1 MILRNKD
8 NILTYV
14 DYLLCAHGYRAKQ
27 KCIQINETVNDI
39 SYDNIF
45 LPT

>member
-1 MILRNKD
+1 MNKD
-8 NILTYV
+8 NTLTYV
-14 DYLLCAHGYRAKQ
+14 DQSLYAHGFKAKQ
-27 KCIQINETVNDI
+27 KCIQINEAVNDI